1 MVNEV
6 RKYLCKP
13 YFVLL
18 ITECLLLLLLLCI
31 YLIYIIY
38 LLLNLYFIYLL
49 IYYLF
54 FLLFY
59 FVPQHFKDVF
69 SSPLKPPCQ
78 RRHCTSRSSSFSP
91 SFSSATL
98 ALTLAFSFQSS
109 ATIAYVSC
117 KPTQGDLKGDPILFD
132 RSQLQLQ
139 VAVAQV
145 ATCCVNKSLLG
156 ICEMH

>member
-69 SSPLKPPCQ
+69 SSPLKPPLPKAPLHQ
-78 RRHCTSRSSSFSP
+78 P
-91 SFSSATL
+91 
-98 ALTLAFSFQSS
+98 
-109 ATIAYVSC
+109 
-117 KPTQGDLKGDPILFD
+117 
-132 RSQLQLQ
+132 QL
-139 VAVAQV
+139 
-145 ATCCVNKSLLG
+145 
-156 ICEMH
+156 